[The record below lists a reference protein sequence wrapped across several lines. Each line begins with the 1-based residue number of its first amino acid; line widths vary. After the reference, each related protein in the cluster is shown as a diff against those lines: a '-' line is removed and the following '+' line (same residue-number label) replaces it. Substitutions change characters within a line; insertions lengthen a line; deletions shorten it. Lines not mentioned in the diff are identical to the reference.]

1 MYNHLKNIHSLN
13 KMDVV
18 SMDEFAETIYQMKK
32 EARKKDEEIESLK
45 KKIKELEQRILSD
58 DLHRQKMRP

>member
-1 MYNHLKNIHSLN
+1 
-13 KMDVV
+13 MDVV